1 MIRWGVVLSIAS
13 WLPLASAHA
22 DTFNYAQQVKQIQ
35 QSEVHSPED
44 LLDRIPFLA
53 QIPRSFIVG
62 DGFKMRLSSRELR
75 VDHMGYRSHMRAD
88 QRNCMFGISY
98 TTPVAGFFTYRL
110 DLPLAHSDTLA
121 LENWGRSSLGD
132 YVFYFSRT
140 PVDHPT
146 IKLLLSAKF

>member
-1 MIRWGVVLSIAS
+1 VLSIAG
-13 WLPLASAHA
+13 WLSSVNVHA
-22 DTFNYAQQVKQIQ
+22 DGMPNYATQVKQIQ
-35 QSEVHSPED
+35 QSEVHSPDE

-53 QIPRSFIVG
+53 QIPRTFIVG
-62 DGFKMRLSSRELR
+62 DGFKMRLTSRELR

-98 TTPVAGFFTYRL
+98 VTPVAGFFTYRL
-110 DLPLAHSDTLA
+110 DLPLAHADTPTQD
-121 LENWGRSSLGD
+121 WSRSSLGD